1 MEVDP
6 FFKVAI
12 TLGEVLKLVVINN
25 GKRGKEK
32 LTKVKLAEN
41 ILTENGLSLVP
52 IPDDPS
58 NEIYRDFQLAKEV
71 VRNSL
76 NYVIKKWQ
84 KSNYQY
90 DPQSAPHDIFFDLS
104 VSTKI

>member
-41 ILTENGLSLVP
+41 ILTENGLS
-52 IPDDPS
+52 
-58 NEIYRDFQLAKEV
+58 
-71 VRNSL
+71 
-76 NYVIKKWQ
+76 
-84 KSNYQY
+84 
-90 DPQSAPHDIFFDLS
+90 S
-104 VSTKI
+104 VGAGFP